1 MFRLLHF
8 GLQRWARWR
17 VFDTRLDGNIL
28 LYVGS
33 NGSGKTSLVNALR
46 ILLGIENLPDGMDIE
61 HYVKNW
67 PSPSLLWAVVTNP
80 SYLRRRAF
88 SHSKC
93 HSEAVTLV
101 CVINPKPGTQREF
114 YSIDGALDA
123 KRVLSHV
130 QAKKGIGLRDYQAAL
145 KNAGF
150 TPQLKSLFT
159 IDQGDVK
166 TICKRSPRLLFDYVI
181 KGKGSA
187 PIIVDYENARAT
199 YKEAET
205 EHQDTR
211 SSLNNEKKIL
221 DNLRVSLDEFTSY
234 EDALKER
241 EFLETQFVQ
250 ATYVKHQSDEREL
263 LSQIKTKEGLVTG
276 AQNRERILSGEIE
289 TLTRER
295 EAKRLEFAP
304 LDAKAR
310 EIGSRLSD
318 AKAHLKLH
326 STVVEQL
333 EQRPKPP
340 EETGQQAALITEA
353 AGFRAKAELLV
364 SDANGVAAARDD
376 VARQREAIKKGGNLE
391 VPEDAA
397 SIGGTAWLGTH
408 IEPEE
413 EWRLALAAV
422 LRDEL
427 RSVPAPTAA
436 LEKAIIVVEENSPL
450 AVHLGPVAEAPPT
463 GLFTVAKVLRPLPQR
478 IVELM
483 AATQPVRTFS
493 EWDST
498 KFERAVTLSGTI
510 VSANEARTVEITAD
524 WLGGRESQLQRL
536 DAELE
541 RLAEKEDTVRAEAD
555 QLLTSA
561 SQLEKRAEAAAAW
574 SRWLE
579 EERKLADARGQVTL
593 WTTERDAQAELEKE
607 VRAAVNPLEARIRD
621 ISIKLAAEL
630 EPELQALHARLPQLE
645 EDAAKAHAALSE
657 AQRAIAAI
665 RTRDDIDPKILEP
678 DRLRDVPP
686 LADVVEA
693 YEGDRGVVRRISAM
707 EDNPAHCRDPDIK
720 RKHHLKHEE
729 VRGLSLELKEREE
742 AVDRALTKLR
752 EVENDYYA
760 FVMQI
765 VNQYKKRFTE
775 LASLGGISVKV
786 ETENVRNFKTL
797 DQAELH
803 IEVGFRGKAPAPI
816 STLSGGQKTITS
828 ILLVLAMSESG
839 DEQGL
844 FVVDEPY
851 ADLDLSNIIMVSDFL
866 RSTGSQYLLTVPT
879 NVNKETYLGAD
890 IQLTLQIQEGDT
902 KEAERPFVAITR
914 R

>member
-17 VFDTRLDGNIL
+17 VFDTTLDGNIL

-80 SYLRRRAF
+80 PYLRRRAF
-88 SHSKC
+88 SPSKC
-93 HSEAVTLV
+93 HSDAVTLV

-114 YSIDGALDA
+114 HIIDGALDA
-123 KRVLSHV
+123 KSVLAHV
-130 QAKKGIGLRDYQAAL
+130 QAKKGTGLRDYQAAL

-211 SSLNNEKKIL
+211 SSLNHEKKIL

-241 EFLETQFVQ
+241 ALLETQLVQ
-250 ATYVKHQSDEREL
+250 ATFVKHQSDEREL
-263 LSQIKTKEGLVTG
+263 LSQIKTKEGLVKA
-276 AQNRERILSGEIE
+276 AQDRERILSGEIG
-289 TLTRER
+289 TLTTER
-295 EAKRLEFAP
+295 EVKRLEFAP
-304 LDAKAR
+304 LDVKAR
-310 EIGSRLSD
+310 EIGTALSD
-318 AKAHLKLH
+318 AKAHLKFH
-326 STVVEQL
+326 SIVVEQL
-333 EQRPKPP
+333 QQRARPP
-340 EETGQQAALITEA
+340 EETGQQGALITEA
-353 AGFRAKAELLV
+353 AGLRAKAQLLDT
-364 SDANGVAAARDD
+364 DANGVAATRKD
-376 VARQREAIKKGGNLE
+376 VARQRETIEKGGDLE
-391 VPEDAA
+391 VPPDAR
-397 SIGGTAWLGTH
+397 SIGGTTWLGTH

-413 EWRLALAAV
+413 EWRLAIAAV
-422 LRDEL
+422 LRDEV
-427 RSVPAPTAA
+427 RSVAAPTAA
-436 LEKAIIVVEENSPL
+436 LGKAITVVERDAPL
-450 AVHLGPVAEAPPT
+450 AVHLGPVAEAPQR
-463 GLFTVAKVLRPLPQR
+463 GLFTVAKVLRPLPEK
-478 IVELM
+478 IVALL
-483 AATQPVRTFS
+483 ASTQPVRTPA

-498 KFERAVTLSGTI
+498 KFERAVTPSGTL
-510 VSANEARTVEITAD
+510 VAANEVRTIGVTAE

-536 DAELE
+536 EAELE
-541 RLAEKEDTVRAEAD
+541 GLAEKEKAVRAEAS

-561 SQLEKRAEAAAAW
+561 GQLEKRAEAAVEW
-574 SRWLE
+574 SKWLE
-579 EERKLADARGQVTL
+579 DEKKLADARGQVKH
-593 WTTERDAQAELEKE
+593 WTAERDAKAELEKE
-607 VRAAVNPLEARIRD
+607 ARTAVEPLETRIRD

-630 EPELQALHARLPQLE
+630 EPELQALQARLPQLE
-645 EDAAKAHAALSE
+645 ADASKAHGALRE
-657 AQRAIAAI
+657 AQQAIEAI
-665 RTRDDIDPKILEP
+665 RQRDDIDPKILES

-686 LADVVEA
+686 LPDVVDA
-693 YEGDRGVVRRISAM
+693 YKGDKGVVKRIAAM
-707 EDNPAHCRDPDIK
+707 EDNPAHCRDSDIK
-720 RKHHLKHEE
+720 RRHHLKHEE
-729 VRGLSLELKEREE
+729 VQGLYLELKEREE
-742 AVDRALTKLR
+742 AVERALTKLR

-803 IEVGFRGKAPAPI
+803 IEVGFRGKTPAPI